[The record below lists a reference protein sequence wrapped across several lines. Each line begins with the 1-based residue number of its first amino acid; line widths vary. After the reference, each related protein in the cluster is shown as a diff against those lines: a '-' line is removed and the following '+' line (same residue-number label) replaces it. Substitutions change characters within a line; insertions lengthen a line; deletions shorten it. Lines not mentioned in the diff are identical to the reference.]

1 VKSNIVQKNVGE
13 INIKHMTK
21 DFEKNEK
28 KLIASYRRDKRKKF
42 HMSKRKGRVD
52 LRTNKPGKRK

>member
-1 VKSNIVQKNVGE
+1 MLMVFHQE
-13 INIKHMTK
+13 IKTFSNIKHMTK